1 MSFKKFKEFAGSATT
16 RCGLPF
22 EMKTVQKNTEGEVT
36 AVKGLIFLKNE
47 QGEPVSHEMLWN
59 LKGQAMLL
67 GEQFDLVQ
75 EQSIEELDDEALTL
89 AS

>member
-1 MSFKKFKEFAGSATT
+1 MSFKQFKAFAESAST

-22 EMKTVQKNTEGEVT
+22 EMKAIQKNREGAVT
-36 AVKGLIFLKNE
+36 AVKGFIFIKNE
-47 QGEPVSHEMLWN
+47 NGEQVSHEMLWN

-75 EQSIEELDDEALTL
+75 EQSIEDLEDEDL
-89 AS
+89 ATA